1 MASNPM
7 GEVIRLVKGEA
18 DRLGDF
24 LSGLDGDG
32 WSKDSYCDGWMI
44 GDVVGHLSVGSE
56 TWTNSINRAVNGDH
70 NPPQGQSFLPAGERG
85 SDVTAEA
92 ARTIYQQQGAQLLDR
107 FKTGYARLAEV
118 LDGLKPEDWDK
129 LCFHRRGPMPVADY
143 VEVRLQ
149 ELTVHGWDI
158 RWGVDPA
165 AEMWPEPLEVMVG
178 RVPRWVSNA
187 FRPRVGPAGAGPVPV
202 RGGGSRAG
210 PRGLPGN
217 PRGIPGGDRSP
228 RRCQRHI
235 PVRHRQLH
243 PANFWT
249 AGHCGVHCRRDAW
262 RSKGP
267 KTWPPTSPSGSRG
280 FNGGGFYFFP
290 GSWVEGR
297 GLAWLG
303 ETASG
308 NRVLIFGTLNKP
320 ESPENP
326 MVPAKEA
333 MPTVLH
339 RQISPCPRFLDSRLR
354 GNYG

>member
-18 DRLGDF
+18 DRLGGF

-56 TWTNSINRAVNGDH
+56 TWANSINRAVNGDD

-165 AEMWPEPLEVMVG
+165 AEMWPEPMEVMVG

-187 FRPRVGPAGAGPVPV
+187 FRPGLDLPAPVRYRFEVAGPVPV
-202 RGGGSRAG
+202 HEDYLVTQEGFQVETGRQGDADVTLRCDT
-210 PRGLPGN
+210 GN
-217 PRGIPGGDRSP
+217 YI
-228 RRCQRHI
+228 
-235 PVRHRQLH
+235 L
-243 PANFWT
+243 
-249 AGHCGVHCRRDAW
+249 
-262 RSKGP
+262 
-267 KTWPPTSPSGSRG
+267 
-280 FNGGGFYFFP
+280 
-290 GSWVEGR
+290 
-297 GLAWLG
+297 
-303 ETASG
+303 
-308 NRVLIFGTLNKP
+308 LIFGRLEIA
-320 ESPENP
+320 ESIAAGRLEVEGP
-326 MVPAKEA
+326 
-333 MPTVLH
+333 
-339 RQISPCPRFLDSRLR
+339 LDLAANFTEWFQ
-354 GNYG
+354 GF